1 MNILWWRKPA
11 SDAAPSTGD
20 LRDER
25 LSAYLDGD
33 LAPTSAAEL
42 EAEMERDPELT
53 AALDGMRRVRD
64 GLATLRDV
72 RAPRSFALAAAPS
85 RTARWRSFEW
95 ALRGGTVAMTAA
107 FAIAVTID
115 ANESAPRAVIVEQGA
130 PSDERPAAGAPA
142 TGDTAAP
149 AEDAAPAPTALAIAP
164 GAAAGGATDVGDD
177 TAAEAGRAAEPT
189 SVVLVIADDDDGTS
203 VARVAVFAS
212 GIVTAVLAAATFVQ
226 WRASRRRRA

>member
-11 SDAAPSTGD
+11 SDAAPSPGD

-33 LAPTSAAEL
+33 LTPTSAAEL
-42 EAEMERDPELT
+42 EAEVARAPELA

-72 RAPRSFALAAAPS
+72 RAPRSFALAAAPA
-85 RTARWRSFEW
+85 RAPRWRSFEW
-95 ALRGGTVAMTAA
+95 ALRGGTVAMTVA

-130 PSDERPAAGAPA
+130 PSAERSAAGAP
-142 TGDTAAP
+142 TGDAAAP
-149 AEDAAPAPTALAIAP
+149 AENAAPAPTALAIAP
-164 GAAAGGATDVGDD
+164 GTAAGGATEAEDD
-177 TAAEAGRAAEPT
+177 AAAEAGGAAEPT
-189 SVVLVIADDDDGTS
+189 SVVLVIADDDGGTS

-212 GIVTAVLAAATFVQ
+212 GVVTAVLAAATFVQ